1 MPPVGL
7 CSRYHLLKDP
17 LCFQLTWLLLEFQR
31 LFCLLLVNFASAER
45 VRGDGDRLTKSHGTR
60 TRTRDSSGAWG
71 AWSSTRKRD
80 SRGITEEEVIL
91 QELKELILEE
101 DVGEV
106 RRHKSRRLRGNRGDG
121 QRERGGRQLGEEVIQ
136 FGEGTGVKFER
147 QVKTSKK
154 WLSFILPSER

>member
-1 MPPVGL
+1 M
-7 CSRYHLLKDP
+7 
-17 LCFQLTWLLLEFQR
+17 
-31 LFCLLLVNFASAER
+31 
-45 VRGDGDRLTKSHGTR
+45 
-60 TRTRDSSGAWG
+60 
-71 AWSSTRKRD
+71 
-80 SRGITEEEVIL
+80 IL

-121 QRERGGRQLGEEVIQ
+121 QRERGGRQLGEEVAQ

-154 WLSFILPSER
+154 WFSFILPSER